1 MHLRA
6 LPNTRATMLFRI
18 LGHAIASGLTATMT
32 STGALAAAALAE
44 GKGPAQPL
52 NATSHIVYGNDAA
65 HYRDADI
72 DHTIIGLGT
81 HAAATVF
88 WAAAFETSLVLRPAR
103 TPAALVGRAG
113 SIALMA
119 ALVDYTVTPKRFT
132 PGWELVLSKTS
143 IAVVYAAMAA
153 GFAGAA
159 SRR

>member
-1 MHLRA
+1 MLLKILAQA
-6 LPNTRATMLFRI
+6 L
-18 LGHAIASGLTATMT
+18 ASGLTAIAA
-32 STGALAAAALAE
+32 STAALAAMAVVE

-65 HYRDADI
+65 RYRDADI

-81 HAAATVF
+81 HAAATIF

-103 TPAALVGRAG
+103 TPAALVVRAG

-119 ALVDYTVTPKRFT
+119 ALVDYTITPKRFT
-132 PGWELVLSKTS
+132 PGWELVLSRTS
-143 IAVVYAAMAA
+143 MAVVYAAMAA

>member
-1 MHLRA
+1 
-6 LPNTRATMLFRI
+6 MLFRN

-88 WAAAFETSLVLRPAR
+88 CQC
-103 TPAALVGRAG
+103 GKRAHH
-113 SIALMA
+113 A
-119 ALVDYTVTPKRFT
+119 
-132 PGWELVLSKTS
+132 LVLS
-143 IAVVYAAMAA
+143 
-153 GFAGAA
+153 A
-159 SRR
+159 SCDAWLEDTGIL

>member
-1 MHLRA
+1 
-6 LPNTRATMLFRI
+6 MLLKIF
-18 LGHAIASGLTATMT
+18 GHALLSGLTATAT
-32 STGALAAAALAE
+32 STVALAATAVAE

-52 NATSHIVYGNDAA
+52 NATSHIVYGDEAA
-65 HYRDADI
+65 RYRDADV
-72 DHTIIGLGT
+72 DHTIVGLGT

-88 WAAAFETSLVLRPAR
+88 WAAAFETSLVLRPPR

-119 ALVDYTVTPKRFT
+119 ALVDYTITPKRFT

-143 IAVVYAAMAA
+143 MAVVYAAMAA